1 MTEKQKLGEP
11 KGGDVPPARRKRVM
25 KTDRQFCKSLAVG
38 CLATWS
44 VLALLGSA
52 AYAQDAIAVVN
63 RSGQVWARTVTA
75 SSVGSG
81 VQLTGPNLF
90 AAGLD
95 DEFVLSGLYV
105 VTKSGAVWSH
115 PVVYQLNTLGALGP
129 ATKVPGSLFGGSDAK
144 YVISG
149 NNPNGILVINTAGQV
164 WSHPVNTCSVNCPN
178 PISIGNGSQLSG
190 PSLFGGANDKYAV
203 LDYQHQAANSN
214 GRILIINTGG
224 EVWAHDLLCGP
235 VPPESLTCTAISI
248 GAGYRLAGP
257 GLFGAPNDRYLV
269 LANSSLLVIDKAGEV
284 WAHNVSTS
292 AVGPGF
298 RLNGPVLFGGSD
310 DKYVITYD
318 TPQAPPQ

>member
-81 VQLTGPNLF
+81 VQPTGPNLF
-90 AAGLD
+90 AAGSD
-95 DEFVLSGLYV
+95 DEFVLSGIYV

-115 PVVYQLNTLGALGP
+115 PVVYQLNTLGTLGP

-144 YVISG
+144 YVMSG

-164 WSHPVNTCSVNCPN
+164 WSHPVNTCSGDCPN

-190 PSLFGGANDKYAV
+190 
-203 LDYQHQAANSN
+203 
-214 GRILIINTGG
+214 
-224 EVWAHDLLCGP
+224 
-235 VPPESLTCTAISI
+235 
-248 GAGYRLAGP
+248 YRLSGP

-318 TPQAPPQ
+318 APQAPPR